1 MTKKALSDR
10 EWLVLQALVKAHT
23 ATGAPIGSGTLSK
36 DGQLGISSATVRS
49 ALVALEH
56 KGCVSQPHT
65 SAGRVPTDKGYRCYV
80 EEGMVAE
87 RFLQD
92 EGGSMVQEELD
103 RKLPLTNDQILLQ
116 LAQVIGDIS
125 QHLGVVMAS
134 RFEQGI
140 FHKLELSRLSD
151 RRLLVVVSIEQ
162 GLVKSL
168 VTRLDTQVSQPDL
181 EDMGRRLNERLSG
194 LSMAQIRYSL
204 GRRVES
210 LPVKYRPLLRSLVD
224 DVADLTYAG
233 SADLHVAG
241 AHYLC
246 QQPEFRDVGKMA
258 ELMELVEHR
267 DSLAGL
273 LRERQG
279 MVITIGRENQAS
291 AMQACSMVTTSYEV
305 NGARGVIGVIGPTR
319 MPYGRMAALVH
330 YAASRAANLAVC

>member
-1 MTKKALSDR
+1 MKTALSDR

-23 ATGAPIGSGTLSK
+23 ATGAPIGSSTLAVEGK
-36 DGQLGISSATVRS
+36 LGISSATVRNI
-49 ALVALEH
+49 LVALEN
-56 KGCVSQPHT
+56 KGCVRQPHT
-65 SAGRVPTDKGYRCYV
+65 SAGRIPTDKGYRCYV

-87 RFLQD
+87 RFLQE
-92 EGGSMVQEELD
+92 EGGAMVQEELD
-103 RKLPLTNDQILLQ
+103 RKMPLTNDQILLQ
-116 LAQVIGDIS
+116 LARVIGDIS

-140 FHKLELSRLSD
+140 FHKLELSRLSAH
-151 RRLLVVVSIEQ
+151 RLLVVVSIEQ

-168 VTRLDTQVSQPDL
+168 VTRLDTQVSQPEL
-181 EDMGRRLNERLSG
+181 EEICRRLNERLSG

-210 LPVKYRPLLRSLVD
+210 LPVKYRPLLRRLVD

-246 QQPEFRDVGKMA
+246 QQPEFRDGGKMA
-258 ELMELVEHR
+258 ELMEMVEHR

-279 MVITIGRENQAS
+279 MVITIGREHQSS
-291 AMQACSMVTTSYEV
+291 AMRTCSLVTSSYEV

-319 MPYGRMAALVH
+319 MPYGRMVALVQH
-330 YAASRAANLAVC
+330 AASRAASLAAS